1 MSAAKPTSI
10 LGRVLREYAWQHRL
24 SYAAGA
30 AFLLLTNYL
39 GVRIPVEIGASVD
52 ALKEGRSLGTHALII
67 ALMGATIIVVRALS
81 RVLFFN
87 PGRDIEYKIRR
98 DLFGHL
104 LDVQPSFYA
113 GQKTGDIVSRA
124 SNDITVA
131 RAFIGFGGLQVVN
144 TLVAVALTGAKML
157 QMSVS
162 LTLFALVPIGLG
174 LAAMQLAIGQMFSLQ
189 RRNQVELGQL
199 SDQVLG
205 TFQGMATIQSFV
217 AEKAFED
224 RFQARNDS
232 WYQTALRLSVVRSLF
247 MPLLTLSAGLGVFA
261 ILYAGGPRAVQGG
274 MSVGELVTFTALV
287 SGLVP
292 PLRGLGFL
300 LSVVQRGLAALDRIF
315 ELIDTPVERP
325 EGPQGR
331 LLPRGKSPGI
341 RTRGLSFAYP
351 DAPDHA
357 VLTNVNVDIP
367 PGSVVGLFGR
377 TGSGRSTLLKVLARM
392 YNPPPGTVSI
402 DGVDIRELDLHAWR
416 KQLAVVPQRPFL
428 FSDSIAKNVALDG
441 TMRPERV
448 DDAVRRAALEPD
460 LAMLPEGLGTIVGE
474 RGILLSGGQR
484 QRVALAR
491 GLYREPDLV
500 LLDDVLSAVDHE
512 TEQKLVDSLREVG
525 DRPHPPTTLIA
536 SHRISALRHA
546 DQILVFEDGRIV
558 DQGTHAE
565 LCRRPGL
572 YYDSWLLQQDQPAP
586 ELA

>member
-1 MSAAKPTSI
+1 MSAASQTEI
-10 LGRVLREYAWQHRL
+10 LGRVLRIYAWPHRL

-30 AFLLLTNYL
+30 GFLLLTNYL

-52 ALKEGRSLGTHALII
+52 ALNSGRSLGNHALAI
-67 ALMGATIIVVRALS
+67 ALMGLTIIVVRALS

-87 PGRDIEYKIRR
+87 PGRDIEYRIRR

-113 GQKTGDIVSRA
+113 GQNTGDIVSRA

-131 RAFIGFGGLQVVN
+131 RAFIGFGGMQVVN
-144 TLVAVALTGAKML
+144 TGVAVALTGAKML
-157 QMSVS
+157 DMSVS

-174 LAAMQLAIGQMFSLQ
+174 LTAMQLAIGQMFSLQ
-189 RRNQVELGQL
+189 RRNQVELGKL

-217 AEKAFED
+217 AEKAFEE
-224 RFQARNDS
+224 RFQSRNDD
-232 WYQTALRLSVVRSLF
+232 WYKTALKLSVVRSLF
-247 MPLLTLSAGLGVFA
+247 MPLLTLSAGMGVFA
-261 ILYAGGPRAVQGG
+261 ILYMGGPRAVAGG
-274 MSVGELVTFTALV
+274 LSVGELVTFTALV

-325 EGPQGR
+325 EGPEGTRLPPGR
-331 LLPRGKSPGI
+331 GPGI
-341 RTRGLSFAYP
+341 ALRHLSFAYP
-351 DAPDHA
+351 DAPDRP
-357 VLTNVNVDIP
+357 VLSGLSVDIP

-392 YNPPPGTVSI
+392 YNPPPGTVQI

-416 KQLAVVPQRPFL
+416 RQLAVVPQRPFL
-428 FSDSIAKNVALDG
+428 FSDSIANNVALDG
-441 TMRPERV
+441 EIRHERV
-448 DDAVRRAALEPD
+448 EDAVRRAALESD
-460 LAMLPEGLGTIVGE
+460 LAMLPEGLGTVVGE

-512 TEQKLVDSLREVG
+512 TEQRLVESLREG
-525 DRPHPPTTLIA
+525 SARPHPPTTLIA

-546 DQILVFEDGRIV
+546 DKILVFDEGRIV